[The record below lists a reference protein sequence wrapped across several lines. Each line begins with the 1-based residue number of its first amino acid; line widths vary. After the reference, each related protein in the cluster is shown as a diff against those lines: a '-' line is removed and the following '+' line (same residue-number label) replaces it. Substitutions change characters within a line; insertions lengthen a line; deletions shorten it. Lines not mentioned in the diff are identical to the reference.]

1 MSGVW
6 IVVAVVG
13 IATIAF
19 KAAGPVVIGR
29 RELPPRIQSLVELL
43 APVMLIALVVTQTFG
58 GDQEIEV
65 DARVVG
71 VGAAVVAICASRAHH
86 RGDGDRRA
94 RHRAR
99 ATRGVALY
107 GRRSGVPPCQ
117 KTAAAAAASA
127 TRLASPMRTSHVR
140 KCRMSH

>member
-71 VGAAVVAICASRAHH
+71 VGAAVVAIALRAHVI
-86 RGDGDRRA
+86 
-94 RHRAR
+94 
-99 ATRGVALY
+99 VAMAIAAL
-107 GRRSGVPPCQ
+107 V
-117 KTAAAAAASA
+117 TALV
-127 TRLASPMRTSHVR
+127 RLAV
-140 KCRMSH
+140 

>member
-58 GDQEIEV
+58 GDQQIEV

-71 VGAAVVAICASRAHH
+71 VGAAVVAIWLRAHII
-86 RGDGDRRA
+86 
-94 RHRAR
+94 
-99 ATRGVALY
+99 VAMAIAAL
-107 GRRSGVPPCQ
+107 V
-117 KTAAAAAASA
+117 TALV
-127 TRLASPMRTSHVR
+127 RLAV
-140 KCRMSH
+140 

>member
-71 VGAAVVAICASRAHH
+71 VGAAVVAIALRAHVI
-86 RGDGDRRA
+86 
-94 RHRAR
+94 
-99 ATRGVALY
+99 VAMAIAAL
-107 GRRSGVPPCQ
+107 V
-117 KTAAAAAASA
+117 TALV
-127 TRLASPMRTSHVR
+127 RLAL
-140 KCRMSH
+140 

>member
-6 IVVAVVG
+6 VVVAVVG

-58 GDQEIEV
+58 GDEEIEV

-71 VGAAVVAICASRAHH
+71 VGAAIVAIALRAHII
-86 RGDGDRRA
+86 
-94 RHRAR
+94 
-99 ATRGVALY
+99 VAMAIAAL
-107 GRRSGVPPCQ
+107 V
-117 KTAAAAAASA
+117 TALV
-127 TRLASPMRTSHVR
+127 RLAV
-140 KCRMSH
+140 